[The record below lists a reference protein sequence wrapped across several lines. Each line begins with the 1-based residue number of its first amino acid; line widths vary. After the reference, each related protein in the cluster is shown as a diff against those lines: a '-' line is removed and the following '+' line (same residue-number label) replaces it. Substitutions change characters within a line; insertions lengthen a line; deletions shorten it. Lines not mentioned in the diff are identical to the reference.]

1 MPHGDHSAKWKNNT
15 FSTYRSLH
23 LSHLYPS
30 IDPLIYICLYL
41 LVCLSIYILLPSTYF
56 HRYNYRLSLCLS
68 LSLSLSL
75 CLSLA
80 PSIRMQCS
88 ISLFSR
94 SLSTL
99 SFGILRIAL
108 YFCIS
113 LSQSRLPP
121 LLSSALFLSLSA
133 LVVLL
138 VFFPLLLSF
147 TLVSSRIF
155 SPRSSLI
162 YIIDRPVYS
171 LVHSL
176 LSPSFSDLPSLPL
189 VFILGA
195 LLDSCI
201 DDQ

>member
-1 MPHGDHSAKWKNNT
+1 MIKEQHEKNNT
-15 FSTYRSLH
+15 FATYRSTH

-30 IDPLIYICLYL
+30 IYPLIYLCLYL

-99 SFGILRIAL
+99 LSFGFLRIAL

-147 TLVSSRIF
+147 TLVSSPIF